1 MLCQRQFLLD
11 IRKIIFSEKV
21 VKHWKKV
28 PREVMRIPSLAV
40 FTKSVEMALCDDMS
54 MVVFD

>member
-1 MLCQRQFLLD
+1 MD
-11 IRKIIFSEKV
+11 IRKIIFSEKE

>member
-11 IRKIIFSEKV
+11 IRKIIFSEKE

-28 PREVMRIPSLAV
+28 PREVMRIPSLSV